1 MEDSARSAGHLTR
14 VLDST
19 PPVPLSTLMYSEE
32 KVPVEKKGAMDKLLV
47 LWVARWLPSFS
58 LARSC
63 GVPTNGVVPRSIKTA
78 TIVSTIYITTILCRN
93 QARNKSVEGQA
104 VTWNSWTSDIRQP
117 DNASFVSWCIL
128 NLKKRRD
135 FSVLRL
141 GFYDMAN
148 SQRSHAG

>member
-1 MEDSARSAGHLTR
+1 MEDSARAAGQLTG

-19 PPVPLSTLMYSEE
+19 PPMPLSTLMYSEE

-104 VTWNSWTSDIRQP
+104 VTWNSWTSDMGGR
-117 DNASFVSWCIL
+117 C
-128 NLKKRRD
+128 
-135 FSVLRL
+135 SVP
-141 GFYDMAN
+141 
-148 SQRSHAG
+148 

>member
-78 TIVSTIYITTILCRN
+78 TIVDTIDTTTTVCRN
-93 QARNKSVEGQA
+93 QGRTIEVGGQA
-104 VTWNSWTSDIRQP
+104 IAWDSWTSDMGARCSIP
-117 DNASFVSWCIL
+117 
-128 NLKKRRD
+128 
-135 FSVLRL
+135 
-141 GFYDMAN
+141 
-148 SQRSHAG
+148 